1 MLSVGVFNA
10 ISKVASASYRTDI
23 NCTCCCIRLLSHLK
37 LYLLDV
43 SNCRRCLAHPL
54 KFKVTPINPEFSL
67 KRFSITLFKCS
78 VHNSV
83 NDIVGKVL
91 IIGALTNKT
100 NSKEDSPT
108 ENKSDAAIGDE
119 AITGNIEG
127 RGEDSY
133 AGGLYTVGAT
143 LTKDGAPLFID
154 GAPLATDG
162 ASVSSSVANEGGN
175 VA

>member
-1 MLSVGVFNA
+1 MFSVGVFKA
-10 ISKVASASYRTDI
+10 ISKVTSASYRTDI
-23 NCTCCCIRLLSHLK
+23 NCTCCCIRLLPHLK

-43 SNCRRCLAHPL
+43 NNCRRCLAHPL

-91 IIGALTNKT
+91 ILGALTNKT

-119 AITGNIEG
+119 ATTGNIEG
-127 RGEDSY
+127 REEDSSD
-133 AGGLYTVGAT
+133 GGLY
-143 LTKDGAPLFID
+143 ID
-154 GAPLATDG
+154 GAPLTTDGAPLTTDG
-162 ASVSSSVANEGGN
+162 ASVSPSVLTEGGN